1 MAARGLWGQHLAFA
15 LLLRCACTTW
25 ADSLKTGSIYIRD
38 GHCSFVEGE
47 RRDAAAFGSFH
58 SSEGTKSG
66 WAQLYVETSARYSD
80 EEQMRAAGYL
90 EGVLT
95 AYEISAHH
103 LNMESFFDIKT
114 EAPAQ
119 WLLEQDAWSRGQVAA
134 NKSDF
139 WATLGLLLEQHSGM
153 MEGYWAA
160 ANESASR
167 DGRKLPQ
174 MSVADF
180 LKLSA
185 VGERPPAKLD
195 SALYCYDKTQ
205 LQGQGCTA
213 RQSFPWYVTC
223 HHSVDGQYRCW
234 ILGMGS
240 AQWACPCAYY
250 NLNICWT

>member
-1 MAARGLWGQHLAFA
+1 MGIGCTRRTDKAQADLYASVSRIMLTRGLWGQHILCA
-15 LLLRCACTTW
+15 LFLTFVCTIW
-25 ADSLKTGSIYIRD
+25 AYSPQRGSVIIQD
-38 GHCSFVEGE
+38 GHCAFVEGE
-47 RRDAAAFGSFH
+47 RKDAVASGIFN
-58 SSEGTKSG
+58 SSKGTKSG
-66 WAQLYVETSARYSD
+66 WAQLYVETSSGYSD

-134 NKSDF
+134 NKSGF
-139 WATLGLLLEQHSGM
+139 WSTLGLLLEQHSGM

-160 ANESASR
+160 ANESVSK
-167 DGRKLPQ
+167 DGTTLPQ

-185 VGERPPAKLD
+185 VGGIHDLPCSTR
-195 SALYCYDKTQ
+195 
-205 LQGQGCTA
+205 CTV
-213 RQSFPWYVTC
+213 R
-223 HHSVDGQYRCW
+223 
-234 ILGMGS
+234 
-240 AQWACPCAYY
+240 
-250 NLNICWT
+250 

>member
-1 MAARGLWGQHLAFA
+1 MSPGGLWDQPLAFA
-15 LLLRCACTTW
+15 LLLTFLSTTCAY
-25 ADSLKTGSIYIRD
+25 SLKSGSVIIQD
-38 GHCSFVEGE
+38 GQCIFVEGE
-47 RRDAAAFGSFH
+47 RKDAVASGRFR

-66 WAQLYVETSARYSD
+66 WAQLYVETTAGYSD

-103 LNMESFFDIKT
+103 LNMDSFFDIKT

-119 WLLEQDAWSRGQVAA
+119 WLLEQDAWSRGQVSA
-134 NKSDF
+134 NKSSF

-160 ANESASR
+160 ANEYISQ
-167 DGRKLPQ
+167 DGATLPQ

-185 VGERPPAKLD
+185 VGEIHTLPKL
-195 SALYCYDKTQ
+195 TQ
-205 LQGQGCTA
+205 
-213 RQSFPWYVTC
+213 R
-223 HHSVDGQYRCW
+223 
-234 ILGMGS
+234 ILLS
-240 AQWACPCAYY
+240 NTPH
-250 NLNICWT
+250 